1 MPASKS
7 SKSTTT
13 NANKSS
19 VESVPEN
26 NTIEQES
33 READYKK
40 KIDELEEIIKQLS
53 SKLSSQPVAQ
63 NVVMNGSIMDKPC
76 TLIHLWECVP
86 SLPTTIYVNGNQ
98 YTFVNYGEKRKFRF
112 ADMQNIVQ
120 RYRDFFNRGVFTLG
134 SDCDEFKD
142 DFGVSVMSIPMTK
155 AQHQKLAVMPFD
167 EFSELIKSLNASQKT
182 IIAKTWLKRC
192 EEGQSGYN
200 DKQKIILLNEESGG
214 MLEPLLH

>member
-1 MPASKS
+1 MPASKNTT
-7 SKSTTT
+7 KSTTT
-13 NANKSS
+13 KKEIVDKPVVNDTVENAN
-19 VESVPEN
+19 
-26 NTIEQES
+26 I
-33 READYKK
+33 DYQS
-40 KIDELEEIIKQLS
+40 KINELEEIIRQLS
-53 SKLSSQPVAQ
+53 AKLSAPSQPQ
-63 NVVMNGSIMDKPC
+63 NVVVNGQIMDKPC

-98 YTFVNYGEKRKFRF
+98 FTFVNYGEKRKFRF
-112 ADMQNIVQ
+112 ADMQNIVS
-120 RYRDFFNRGVFTLG
+120 RYRDFFQRGVFTLG

-155 AQHQKLAVMPFD
+155 AQHQKLAVMPFE
-167 EFSELIKSLNASQKT
+167 EFSDLIKSLNASQKT

-200 DKQKIILLNEESGG
+200 NKQKIILLNEESGG

>member
-1 MPASKS
+1 MPASKNTT
-7 SKSTTT
+7 KSTATKQEIVDKSVANNT
-13 NANKSS
+13 NENAN
-19 VESVPEN
+19 
-26 NTIEQES
+26 I
-33 READYKK
+33 DYQS
-40 KIDELEEIIKQLS
+40 KINELEEIIRQLS
-53 SKLSSQPVAQ
+53 AKLSAPSQPQ
-63 NVVMNGSIMDKPC
+63 NVVVNGQIMDKPC

-98 YTFVNYGEKRKFRF
+98 FTFVNYGEKRKFRF
-112 ADMQNIVQ
+112 ADMQNIVS
-120 RYRDFFNRGVFTLG
+120 RYRDFFQRGVFTLG

-155 AQHQKLAVMPFD
+155 AQHQKLAVMPFE
-167 EFSELIKSLNASQKT
+167 EFSDLIKSLNASQKT

-200 DKQKIILLNEESGG
+200 NKQKIILLNEESGG

>member
-1 MPASKS
+1 MPASKNTT
-7 SKSTTT
+7 KSTATKQEIVDKPVANNT
-13 NANKSS
+13 NENAN
-19 VESVPEN
+19 
-26 NTIEQES
+26 I
-33 READYKK
+33 DYQS
-40 KIDELEEIIKQLS
+40 KINELEEIIRQLS
-53 SKLSSQPVAQ
+53 AKLSAPSQPQ
-63 NVVMNGSIMDKPC
+63 NVVVNGQIMDKPC

-98 YTFVNYGEKRKFRF
+98 FTFVNYGEKRKFRF
-112 ADMQNIVQ
+112 ADMQNIVS
-120 RYRDFFNRGVFTLG
+120 RYRDFFQRGVFTLG

-155 AQHQKLAVMPFD
+155 AQHQKLAVMPFE
-167 EFSELIKSLNASQKT
+167 EFSDLIKSLNASQKT

-200 DKQKIILLNEESGG
+200 NKQKIILLNEESGG

>member
-1 MPASKS
+1 MPASKNTT
-7 SKSTTT
+7 KSTITRKEIIDKPVVNDTT
-13 NANKSS
+13 
-19 VESVPEN
+19 EN
-26 NTIEQES
+26 TNI
-33 READYKK
+33 DYQS
-40 KIDELEEIIKQLS
+40 KINELEEIIKQLS
-53 SKLSSQPVAQ
+53 AKLSVPSQPQ
-63 NVVMNGSIMDKPC
+63 NVVVNGQIMDKPC

-98 YTFVNYGEKRKFRF
+98 FTFVNYGEKRKFRF
-112 ADMQNIVQ
+112 ADMQNIVS
-120 RYRDFFNRGVFTLG
+120 RYRDFFQRGVFTLG

-155 AQHQKLAVMPFD
+155 AQHQKLAVMPFE
-167 EFSELIKSLNASQKT
+167 EFSDLIKSLNASQKT

-200 DKQKIILLNEESGG
+200 NKQKIILLNEESGG

>member
-1 MPASKS
+1 MPASKNTT
-7 SKSTTT
+7 KSTTT
-13 NANKSS
+13 KKEIVDKPVVNDTAENAN
-19 VESVPEN
+19 
-26 NTIEQES
+26 I
-33 READYKK
+33 DYQS
-40 KIDELEEIIKQLS
+40 KINELEEIIRQLS
-53 SKLSSQPVAQ
+53 AKLSVPSQPQ
-63 NVVMNGSIMDKPC
+63 NVVVNGQIMDKPC

-98 YTFVNYGEKRKFRF
+98 FTFVNYGEKRKFRF
-112 ADMQNIVQ
+112 ADMQNIVS
-120 RYRDFFNRGVFTLG
+120 RYRDFFQRGVFTLG

-155 AQHQKLAVMPFD
+155 AQHQKLAVMPFE
-167 EFSELIKSLNASQKT
+167 EFSDLIKSLNASQKT

-200 DKQKIILLNEESGG
+200 NKQKIILLNEESGG

>member
-1 MPASKS
+1 MPASKNTT
-7 SKSTTT
+7 KSTTT
-13 NANKSS
+13 KQEIVDKPVVNDTAENAN
-19 VESVPEN
+19 
-26 NTIEQES
+26 I
-33 READYKK
+33 DYQS
-40 KIDELEEIIKQLS
+40 KINELEEIIRQLS
-53 SKLSSQPVAQ
+53 AKLSAPSQPQ
-63 NVVMNGSIMDKPC
+63 NVVVNGQIMDKPC

-98 YTFVNYGEKRKFRF
+98 FTFVNYGEKRKFRF
-112 ADMQNIVQ
+112 ADMQNIVS
-120 RYRDFFNRGVFTLG
+120 RYRDFFQRGVFTLG

-155 AQHQKLAVMPFD
+155 AQHQKLAVMPFE
-167 EFSELIKSLNASQKT
+167 EFSDLIKSLNASQKT

-200 DKQKIILLNEESGG
+200 NKQKIILLNEESGG

>member
-1 MPASKS
+1 MPASKNTT
-7 SKSTTT
+7 KSTTT
-13 NANKSS
+13 KKEIVDKPVVNDTA
-19 VESVPEN
+19 EN
-26 NTIEQES
+26 TNI
-33 READYKK
+33 DYQS
-40 KIDELEEIIKQLS
+40 KINELEEIIRQLS
-53 SKLSSQPVAQ
+53 AKLSAPSQPQ
-63 NVVMNGSIMDKPC
+63 NVVVNGQIMDKPC

-98 YTFVNYGEKRKFRF
+98 FTFVNYGEKRKFRF
-112 ADMQNIVQ
+112 ADMQNIVS
-120 RYRDFFNRGVFTLG
+120 RYRDFFQRGVFTLG

-155 AQHQKLAVMPFD
+155 AQHQKLSVMPFE
-167 EFSELIKSLNASQKT
+167 EFSDLIKSLNASQKT

-200 DKQKIILLNEESGG
+200 NKQKIILLNEESGG

>member
-1 MPASKS
+1 MPASKNTT
-7 SKSTTT
+7 KSTTT
-13 NANKSS
+13 KQEIVDKPVVNNTAENAN
-19 VESVPEN
+19 
-26 NTIEQES
+26 I
-33 READYKK
+33 DYQS
-40 KIDELEEIIKQLS
+40 KINELEEIIRQLS
-53 SKLSSQPVAQ
+53 AKLSVPSQPQ
-63 NVVMNGSIMDKPC
+63 NVVVNGQIMDKPC

-98 YTFVNYGEKRKFRF
+98 FTFVNYGEKRKFRF
-112 ADMQNIVQ
+112 ADMQNIVS
-120 RYRDFFNRGVFTLG
+120 RYRDFFQRGVFTLG

-155 AQHQKLAVMPFD
+155 AQHQKLAVMPFE
-167 EFSELIKSLNASQKT
+167 EFSDLIKSLNASQKT

-200 DKQKIILLNEESGG
+200 NKQKIILLNEESGG

>member
-1 MPASKS
+1 MPASKNTT
-7 SKSTTT
+7 KSTATKKEIVDKPVVNDT
-13 NANKSS
+13 AENAN
-19 VESVPEN
+19 
-26 NTIEQES
+26 I
-33 READYKK
+33 DYQS
-40 KIDELEEIIKQLS
+40 KINELEEIIRQLS
-53 SKLSSQPVAQ
+53 AKLSAPSQPQ
-63 NVVMNGSIMDKPC
+63 NVVVNGQIMDKPC

-98 YTFVNYGEKRKFRF
+98 FTFVNYGEKRKFRF
-112 ADMQNIVQ
+112 ADMQNIVS
-120 RYRDFFNRGVFTLG
+120 RYRDFFQRGVFTLG

-155 AQHQKLAVMPFD
+155 AQHQKLAVMPFE
-167 EFSELIKSLNASQKT
+167 EFSDLIKSLNASQKT

-200 DKQKIILLNEESGG
+200 NKQKIILLNEESGG

>member
-1 MPASKS
+1 MPASKNTT
-7 SKSTTT
+7 KSTTT
-13 NANKSS
+13 KQEIVDKPVVNDTAENAN
-19 VESVPEN
+19 
-26 NTIEQES
+26 I
-33 READYKK
+33 DYQS
-40 KIDELEEIIKQLS
+40 KINELEEIIRQLS
-53 SKLSSQPVAQ
+53 AKLSVPSQPQ
-63 NVVMNGSIMDKPC
+63 NVVVNGQIMDKPC

-98 YTFVNYGEKRKFRF
+98 FTFVNYGEKRKFRF
-112 ADMQNIVQ
+112 ADMQNIVS
-120 RYRDFFNRGVFTLG
+120 RYRDFFQRGVFTLG

-155 AQHQKLAVMPFD
+155 AQHQKLAVMPFE
-167 EFSELIKSLNASQKT
+167 EFSDLIKSLNASQKT

-200 DKQKIILLNEESGG
+200 NKQKIILLNEESGG

>member
-1 MPASKS
+1 MPASKNTT
-7 SKSTTT
+7 KSTTAKKEIVDKPVANDT
-13 NANKSS
+13 AENAN
-19 VESVPEN
+19 
-26 NTIEQES
+26 I
-33 READYKK
+33 DYQS
-40 KIDELEEIIKQLS
+40 KINELEEIIRQLS
-53 SKLSSQPVAQ
+53 AKLSVPSQPQ
-63 NVVMNGSIMDKPC
+63 NVVVNGQIMDKPC

-98 YTFVNYGEKRKFRF
+98 FTFVNYGEKRKFRF
-112 ADMQNIVQ
+112 ADMQNIVS
-120 RYRDFFNRGVFTLG
+120 RYRDFFQRGVFTLG

-155 AQHQKLAVMPFD
+155 AQHQKLAVMPFE
-167 EFSELIKSLNASQKT
+167 EFSDLIKSLNASQKT

-200 DKQKIILLNEESGG
+200 NKQKIILLNEESGG